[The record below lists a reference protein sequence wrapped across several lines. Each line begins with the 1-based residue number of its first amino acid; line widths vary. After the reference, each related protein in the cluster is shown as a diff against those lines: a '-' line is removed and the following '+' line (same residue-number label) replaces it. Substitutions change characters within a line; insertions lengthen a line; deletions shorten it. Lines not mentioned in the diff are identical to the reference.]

1 MNKLYK
7 KYPLYDPEKYHD
19 ACGVGFVATRSGKP
33 DPKVLPSALSA
44 LQRLTHRGAKA
55 YDGNSGDGSGIL
67 VDIPRK
73 FFIHYLL
80 KKHSIKTT
88 KNETIVVASIFAK
101 GINDKTIVDSF
112 LDLTK
117 KEKIKFLSLRKVPV
131 DENVLGD
138 LSRKS
143 KPKILQLIFSTKIKD
158 SSKLER
164 KLYLIRKKIEKKFHT
179 KYEKFYICSF
189 SSKTIIYK
197 GLLSSDQL
205 AKFYKDLNHVLFVV
219 KVALFHERFSTNTFS
234 SWEMAQPFRMIA
246 HNGEFNTIKGSRLW
260 MNSREGNIESKL
272 WKDDIDFLKP
282 ITKSTGSDSESFD
295 NSAEFLKISGRDIF
309 DTMMIMIPDSYE
321 QNEKYYN
328 NKKMNKMMRDYF
340 IYHENFM
347 KPWDGPA
354 AIVFTD
360 GDFVGAKMD
369 RNGLRPLR
377 YSLTKDGLIIMA
389 SEAGIVDVNEN
400 NIVSNYHMKSEEIFG
415 LSLKNGEIFENKYL
429 KAREASKKPYGKLVS
444 DNLKVLKRKNAEKEF
459 EHFPLEANTVAQNKF
474 CAYNIFEEDIKK
486 FIEPLSENISESI
499 GSMGD
504 DTPLAILS
512 RFDRK
517 FYDFFKQQ
525 FAQVTN
531 PPIDS
536 LRENSV
542 MSLYKYLG
550 SEDNLLN
557 TAPTR
562 NSAIRISTPILSF
575 KEIND
580 LKSFNSWFPHQ
591 EIDCMYKIDSN
602 LDTKLK
608 IIKKSCEK
616 SILNGNKIIFLTD
629 QHLKAGHT
637 PIPMA
642 IIISVV
648 HHYLIEKKLRS
659 RVSLIAVV
667 GDVVEDHH
675 FATLISLG
683 ASAIYP
689 HFAYEIISRKNQGEN
704 YQKRLKNYRA
714 SIEKGLLKIM
724 SKMGISTLSG
734 YHGSMLLNTVGLG
747 PKLLKKYF
755 PSLNGKFGGIEL
767 NDLEKYLNR
776 KYENSVNNFD
786 SEVVQD
792 INLFRFR
799 KNGEMHGFNPIVF
812 KKIQAI
818 SSRKE
823 SLKEVENDL
832 IYIRDLLE
840 YSSKRDPLNS
850 KEVEESSSIVKRFGS
865 GGVSFG
871 AISEKAHLELA
882 KGFAMA
888 GARSNTGEGG
898 EPKNRYSISNQDKLV
913 NSFVK
918 QVASGRFGVNAEY
931 LSAAQ
936 EIQIKIAQG
945 AKPGEGGQLPAFKV
959 SNAIASARSAVP
971 GIPLIS
977 PPPHHDIYSI
987 EDIKQLIYD
996 LKDVNPRAKVSVK
1009 LVAQPGVGVVAAGVA
1024 KAGANIILISGSDGG
1039 TGATPLG
1046 SQKHAGFPWEYGL
1059 AETHQT
1065 LIANGLR
1072 EYVTLRV
1079 DGGLKWADDIIF
1091 AAILGAEEYDFGT
1104 SALVSLGCVMARQC
1118 HMNTCPVGIATTD
1131 AKYEKKFRGY
1141 AKNVESFLIDIST
1154 KVQNELRELG
1164 FNKLHNI
1171 IGRTDLLSVSKKY
1184 KNLILKRNID
1194 LDEILNPEAKKG
1206 LPLKSEMK
1214 IRFSNYRREKTL
1226 DEKII
1231 DEIRQDIV
1239 MQGHAVIEQKIFNTD
1254 RSMGARLSGEIS
1266 YLFGSENFRGKIQ
1279 CKLTGTAGQSFGAF
1293 LSNNIELRLKGLAND
1308 YVGKSMS
1315 SGIISIRMHEK
1326 LRSRRTKNSLIGNVA
1341 LYGATG
1347 GELYVEG
1354 KGGERCAV
1362 RNSGASAI
1370 VEGIG
1375 NHGCEYM
1382 SQGTVV
1388 ILGIIGKN
1396 FGAGMTGGI
1405 AYIYNKKRLLK
1416 NYLNHDFVLESN
1428 IDMKK
1433 DENII
1438 LDLVRNHVFH
1448 TNSTLGS
1455 KILKNWKTEKANFK
1469 KITPKATKTLNI
1481 ESIYDSHISTR
1492 I

>member
-1 MNKLYK
+1 MINK
-7 KYPLYDPEKYHD
+7 KYPLFNPDIFHD
-19 ACGVGFVATRSGKP
+19 ACGVGFVATSNGKP
-33 DPKVLPSALSA
+33 DPKVLPLALSA
-44 LQRLTHRGAKA
+44 MKRLTHRGAKA

-67 VDIPRK
+67 VDIPK
-73 FFIHYLL
+73 SFFKSYLL
-80 KKHSIKTT
+80 DKHSIKIS
-88 KNETIVVASIFAK
+88 KNDTLVIASIFAK
-101 GINDKTIVDSF
+101 NISVKTIKSSF
-112 LDLTK
+112 LNLTE
-117 KEKIKFLSLRKVPV
+117 KEKIDFVSLRVVPI
-131 DENVLGD
+131 DDNVLGD
-138 LSRKS
+138 FS
-143 KPKILQLIFSTKIKD
+143 KQSLPKIMQLIFLTKAKNTA
-158 SSKLER
+158 KLER
-164 KLYLIRKKIEKKFHT
+164 KLYLIRKKIERDLYPRYKR
-179 KYEKFYICSF
+179 FYICSF
-189 SSKTIIYK
+189 SSKTIVYK

-205 AKFYKDLNHVLFVV
+205 VKFYKDLTNDLFVV
-219 KVALFHERFSTNTFS
+219 KVVLFHERFSTNTFS

-260 MNSREGNIESKL
+260 MNSREGNMESKV
-272 WKDDIDFLKP
+272 WKKNIDFLKP
-282 ITKSTGSDSESFD
+282 ITKQTGSDSESFD

-321 QNEKYYN
+321 QTEKYYN

-377 YSLTKDGLIIMA
+377 YSITKDGLIIMA
-389 SEAGIVDVNEN
+389 SEAGIVDIDDD
-400 NIVSNYHMKSEEIFG
+400 NIISNYHMKSEEIFG
-415 LSLKNGEIFENKYL
+415 LSLNDNKIL
-429 KAREASKKPYGKLVS
+429 DNKFIKSREASKKPYGKLV
-444 DNLKVLKRKNAEKEF
+444 DENLKVLRRGNSEKEF
-459 EHFPLEANTVAQNKF
+459 GGFFTSNNQLPSNYFAI
-474 CAYNIFEEDIKK
+474 YGIYSEDIKK
-486 FIEPLSENISESI
+486 FVEPLSAKVSESI
-499 GSMGD
+499 GSIGD
-504 DTPLAILS
+504 DTPIAIFS

-557 TAPTR
+557 NAPTK
-562 NSAIRISTPILSF
+562 NSAIRISSPILSP
-575 KEIND
+575 KEVND
-580 LKSFNSWFPHQ
+580 LKSFNAWFPHV
-591 EIDCMYKIDSN
+591 EINCLYRVGSN
-602 LDTKLK
+602 LNSKILK
-608 IIKKSCEK
+608 IRKQCEE
-616 SILNGNKIIFLTD
+616 SIYGGKKIIFITD
-629 QHLKAGHT
+629 QNPNVNHI
-637 PIPMA
+637 PIPMLLV
-642 IIISVV
+642 ISAV
-648 HHYLIEKKLRS
+648 HHHLIKKKLRS
-659 RVSLIAVV
+659 KVSLIAVT
-667 GDVVEDHH
+667 GDTIEDHH
-675 FATLISLG
+675 FAALISLG

-689 HFAYEIISRKNQGEN
+689 HFAYEIIFRSDNGNDYK
-704 YQKRLKNYRA
+704 KRLKNYRA

-734 YHGSMLLNTVGLG
+734 YHGSMLFHAIGIG
-747 PKLLKKYF
+747 PKLMRKYF
-755 PSLNGKFGGIEL
+755 PSLKSQLGGIEIK
-767 NDLEKYLNR
+767 DLEKYLKSR
-776 KYENSVNNFD
+776 YENSINTFKSSQIVD
-786 SEVVQD
+786 L
-792 INLFRFR
+792 NLFRFR
-799 KNGEMHGFNPIVF
+799 KNGELHGFNPLVF
-812 KKIQAI
+812 KKIQNI
-818 SSRKE
+818 SRSELKVLKE
-823 SLKEVENDL
+823 SEPEL
-832 IYIRDLLE
+832 IYIRDALQF
-840 YSSKRDPLNS
+840 SSKRKPLTL
-850 KEVEESSSIVKRFGS
+850 KEVEKTKDILKRFGS

-871 AISEKAHLELA
+871 AISEKAHLELSR
-882 KGFAMA
+882 GFAMA

-898 EPKNRYSISNQDKLV
+898 EPRNRYSITNQDKLI
-913 NSFVK
+913 NSSIK
-918 QVASGRFGVNAEY
+918 QIASGRFGVNAEY

-959 SNAIASARSAVP
+959 SNSIASARSAVP

-1009 LVAQPGVGVVAAGVA
+1009 LVSQPGVGVVAAGVV

-1039 TGATPLG
+1039 TGASPLG

-1079 DGGLKWADDIIF
+1079 DGGLKWAKDIIF
-1091 AAILGAEEYDFGT
+1091 AAILGAEEFDFGT
-1104 SALVSLGCVMARQC
+1104 SALVALGCVMARQC
-1118 HMNTCPVGIATTD
+1118 HMNNCPVGIATTD
-1131 AKYEKKFRGY
+1131 EKYEKKFKGY
-1141 AKNVESFLIDIST
+1141 SENIETYLKDISLG
-1154 KVQNELRELG
+1154 VQNELRELG
-1164 FNKLHNI
+1164 FNKIHNI
-1171 IGRTDLLSVSKKY
+1171 IGRTDLLSISKKHEM
-1184 KNLILKRNID
+1184 IIRNRRID
-1194 LDEILNPEAKKG
+1194 LSKILNFEAKKG
-1206 LPLKSEMK
+1206 LPLQSEMK

-1231 DEIRQDIV
+1231 AEIRQEIV
-1239 MQGHAVIEQKIFNTD
+1239 MQGHVVIEKKINNID

-1266 YLFGSENFRGKIQ
+1266 YLFGSENFKGKIQ
-1279 CKLTGTAGQSFGAF
+1279 CKLTGTAGQSFGSF
-1293 LSNNIELRLKGLAND
+1293 LSNNIELRLKGIAND

-1315 SGIISIRMHEK
+1315 SGIISVRMHGK
-1326 LRSRRTKNSLIGNVA
+1326 LRNKRTKNSLIGNVA

-1347 GELYVEG
+1347 GELFVEG
-1354 KGGERCAV
+1354 KGGERFGV
-1362 RNSGASAI
+1362 RNSGAVAI
-1370 VEGIG
+1370 IEGIG

-1396 FGAGMTGGI
+1396 FGAGMTGGV
-1405 AYIYNKKRLLK
+1405 AFIYNKKRLLK
-1416 NYLNHDFVLESN
+1416 NYLNHDFILELKLET
-1428 IDMKK
+1428 KK

-1438 LDLVRNHVFH
+1438 LDLIRKHVFH
-1448 TNSTLGS
+1448 TNSKLG
-1455 KILKNWKTEKANFK
+1455 KRIIKNWIVEKANFK
-1469 KITPKATKTLNI
+1469 KIVPKATKGLNI